1 VTEYETAMHAVLA
14 DPEND
19 VPRLAFAALI
29 RDSDP
34 DRAKLIEL
42 QIEEAKVARARG
54 NNSRADIVSPATQL
68 LKRNEAR
75 WSRTLAKYAYRLR
88 YDRGFVASMW
98 IEPYMFLEYGEFLYA
113 NAPIVAVEFG
123 PPADGPM
130 PFAELAASPLLA
142 QLGAVTFSLKP
153 DQLTQRSLELFLA
166 SSHLTS
172 LLFVINST
180 RDTAAMSYTELAKL
194 DRVRQLLVFD
204 VAPNSPG
211 QHYRETG
218 AEDVSGRPLYAWT
231 PLEPEGVALEQTYG
245 YLPWLHPND
254 NYADPVDVRW
264 LVQHGKRP
272 KHAVGSRV

>member
-1 VTEYETAMHAVLA
+1 VTDYEAAMHAVLA

-19 VPRLAFAALI
+19 EPRSRFADFI
-29 RDSDP
+29 RSSDP
-34 DRAKLIEL
+34 DRAKFIEL
-42 QIEEAKVARARG
+42 QLEAAKAARAHG
-54 NNSRADIVSPATQL
+54 DNSRTDTDGPFKPL
-68 LKRNEAR
+68 LDRNEAK

-123 PPADGPM
+123 PPGDGPM

-142 QLGAVTFSLKP
+142 KLVAVTFSLKP

-166 SSHLTS
+166 SPHLTS
-172 LLFVINST
+172 LLFVANST
-180 RDTAAMSYTELAKL
+180 RDAVAMSYTELAKL
-194 DRVRQLLVFD
+194 ERVRQLLVFD

-211 QHYRETG
+211 QHYRETDD
-218 AEDVSGRPLYAWT
+218 EDMHGRPRRAWT
-231 PLEPEGVALEQTYG
+231 GLEPEGVALEQQYG

-272 KHAVGSRV
+272 KRPVGSR